1 MSLRPIQFVSL
12 VVPLGL
18 LLTALLN
25 LYAFFHRR
33 TDIWWTPLPKAVPVV
48 ASGDRV
54 EIYARGT
61 DLRTLLDAGRVR
73 VTGDPGAGV
82 LAADDVR
89 LRFNNWDRA
98 RAEQAPLLVLY
109 GFTIGAALVLVG
121 LTLTGHVPKRRSST
135 A

>member
-1 MSLRPIQFVSL
+1 MTLRPIQFVYL
-12 VVPLGL
+12 VVPVGL

-33 TDIWWTPLPKAVPVV
+33 SDIWSTPLPKAVPVA

-54 EIYARGT
+54 ELFARGT
-61 DLRTLLDAGRVR
+61 DLRTLLDARRVR

-89 LRFNNWDRA
+89 IRCNNWA
-98 RAEQAPLLVLY
+98 RVPSEQAPLRVSY
-109 GFTIGAALVLVG
+109 G
-121 LTLTGHVPKRRSST
+121 S
-135 A
+135 

>member
-1 MSLRPIQFVSL
+1 MTLRPIQFVYL
-12 VVPLGL
+12 VVPVGL

-33 TDIWWTPLPKAVPVV
+33 SDIWWTPLPKAVPVA

-54 EIYARGT
+54 EIFARGT

-89 LRFNNWDRA
+89 IRFNNWDRV

-121 LTLTGHVPKRRSST
+121 LTLTGHVPKRRPST

>member
-1 MSLRPIQFVSL
+1 MTLRPIQFVYL
-12 VVPLGL
+12 VVPVGL

-33 TDIWWTPLPKAVPVV
+33 SDIWWTPLPKAVPVA

-54 EIYARGT
+54 EIFARGT

-89 LRFNNWDRA
+89 IRFNNRDRV

-121 LTLTGHVPKRRSST
+121 LTLTGHVPKRRPST

>member
-1 MSLRPIQFVSL
+1 MTLRPIQFVYL
-12 VVPLGL
+12 VVPVGL

-33 TDIWWTPLPKAVPVV
+33 SDIWWTPLPKAVPVA

-54 EIYARGT
+54 EIFARGT

-89 LRFNNWDRA
+89 IRFNNWDRV
-98 RAEQAPLLVLY
+98 RTEQAPLLVLY

-121 LTLTGHVPKRRSST
+121 LTLTGHVPKRRPST

>member
-1 MSLRPIQFVSL
+1 MTLRPIQFVYL
-12 VVPLGL
+12 VVPVGL

-33 TDIWWTPLPKAVPVV
+33 SDIWWTPLPKAVPVA

-54 EIYARGT
+54 EIFARGT

-73 VTGDPGAGV
+73 ATGDPGAGV

-89 LRFNNWDRA
+89 IRFNNWDRV

-121 LTLTGHVPKRRSST
+121 LTLTGHVPKRRPST

>member
-1 MSLRPIQFVSL
+1 MALRPIQYIYL
-12 VVPLGL
+12 VVPVGL

-33 TDIWWTPLPKAVPVV
+33 SDIWWTPLPKAVPLV
-48 ASGDRV
+48 ATGDRV
-54 EIYARGT
+54 QVYARGT

-82 LAADDVR
+82 LTADDVR
-89 LRFNNWDRA
+89 IRFNNWDTV

-109 GFTIGAALVLVG
+109 GFTIGAALLLVG
-121 LTLTGHVPKRRSST
+121 LTLTGHVPKHKPVG
-135 A
+135 

>member
-12 VVPLGL
+12 VVPVGL

-33 TDIWWTPLPKAVPVV
+33 SDIWWTPLPKAVPVV
-48 ASGDRV
+48 ATGDRV

>member
-1 MSLRPIQFVSL
+1 VIDRLFQLR
-12 VVPLGL
+12 
-18 LLTALLN
+18 
-25 LYAFFHRR
+25 
-33 TDIWWTPLPKAVPVV
+33 
-48 ASGDRV
+48 
-54 EIYARGT
+54 ARGT

>member
-1 MSLRPIQFVSL
+1 MTLRPIQFVYL
-12 VVPLGL
+12 VVPVGL

-33 TDIWWTPLPKAVPVV
+33 SDMWWTPLPKAVPVA

-54 EIYARGT
+54 EIFARGT

-89 LRFNNWDRA
+89 IRFNNWDRV

-121 LTLTGHVPKRRSST
+121 LTLTGHVPKRRPST

>member
-12 VVPLGL
+12 VVPVGL

-33 TDIWWTPLPKAVPVV
+33 SDIWWTPLPKAVPVV
-48 ASGDRV
+48 ATGDRV

-89 LRFNNWDRA
+89 LDRKST
-98 RAEQAPLLVLY
+98 RLNSS
-109 GFTIGAALVLVG
+109 
-121 LTLTGHVPKRRSST
+121 HVEISYAVFCLKK
-135 A
+135 

>member
-1 MSLRPIQFVSL
+1 MTLRPIQFVYL
-12 VVPLGL
+12 VVPVGL

-33 TDIWWTPLPKAVPVV
+33 SDIWWTPLPKAVPVA

-89 LRFNNWDRA
+89 IRFNNRDRV

-121 LTLTGHVPKRRSST
+121 LTLTGHVPKRRPST

>member
-1 MSLRPIQFVSL
+1 MTLRPIQFVYL
-12 VVPLGL
+12 VVPVGL

-33 TDIWWTPLPKAVPVV
+33 SDIWWTPLPKAVPVA

-89 LRFNNWDRA
+89 IRFNNWDRV
-98 RAEQAPLLVLY
+98 RTEQAPLLVLY

-121 LTLTGHVPKRRSST
+121 LTLTGHVPKRRPST

>member
-1 MSLRPIQFVSL
+1 MTLRPIQFVYL
-12 VVPLGL
+12 VVPVGL

-33 TDIWWTPLPKAVPVV
+33 SDIWWTPLPKAVPVA

-54 EIYARGT
+54 EIFARGT

-89 LRFNNWDRA
+89 IRSITGTGS
-98 RAEQAPLLVLY
+98 APS
-109 GFTIGAALVLVG
+109 
-121 LTLTGHVPKRRSST
+121 RRRCWCCT
-135 A
+135 ASRSAPPWCWWGSR

>member
-1 MSLRPIQFVSL
+1 MALRPIQYISL
-12 VVPLGL
+12 VVPVGL

-33 TDIWWTPLPKAVPVV
+33 SDIWWTPLPKAVPVA

-54 EIYARGT
+54 EIFARGT

-73 VTGDPGAGV
+73 LTGDPGAGV
-82 LAADDVR
+82 LAPDDVR
-89 LRFNNWDRA
+89 IRFNNWDRV

-121 LTLTGHVPKRRSST
+121 LTLTGHVPKQRPVG
-135 A
+135 

>member
-1 MSLRPIQFVSL
+1 MTLRPIQFVYL
-12 VVPLGL
+12 VVPVGL

-33 TDIWWTPLPKAVPVV
+33 SDIWWTPLPKAVPVA

-82 LAADDVR
+82 LGADDVR
-89 LRFNNWDRA
+89 IRFNNRDRV

-121 LTLTGHVPKRRSST
+121 LTLTGHVPKRAPST

>member
-1 MSLRPIQFVSL
+1 VSL

>member
-1 MSLRPIQFVSL
+1 MYL
-12 VVPLGL
+12 VVPVGL

-33 TDIWWTPLPKAVPVV
+33 SDIWWTPLPKAVPVA

-54 EIYARGT
+54 EIFARGT

-89 LRFNNWDRA
+89 IRFNNWDRV

-121 LTLTGHVPKRRSST
+121 LTLTGHVPKRRPST